1 MKITEKAV
9 LEALSR
15 VQDPDLNRDIVAL
28 GFVKNIRITKDRVA
42 FDVELTTPACPVKE
56 QLREQCVKEV
66 ESLGAAMVSVNMT
79 SRVRAAPVNQR
90 QPVPGIRNIIA
101 IASGKGG
108 VGKST
113 LCLNLALALAQSGAR
128 VGLMDCDIY
137 GPSQPSM
144 VGIHERVQATP
155 EGRIAP
161 HEAYG
166 LKLISMGFLV
176 DRHQAVSWRG
186 PMLHKMLQQFLFQV
200 EWGELDYLLLDLP
213 PGTGDVQLSLTQSVP
228 IAAAV
233 LVTTPQ
239 EVALRDVVKGLE
251 MFRTVKVPVLGIIEN
266 MSYFICGSCDKRH
279 TLFQEGGGRR
289 MAARY
294 QIPLLGEIPLD
305 GAIPSDLGKGE
316 PLMVRAQSNP
326 VAKAIAEVAGRVAAE
341 LSRASGLW
349 AKPGPG
355 AMEV

>member
-1 MKITEKAV
+1 MKISEAAV

-28 GFVKNIRITKDRVA
+28 GFVKNIEISGNRVT

-56 QLREQCVKEV
+56 RLRDQCTHEV
-66 ESLGAAMVSVNMT
+66 ESLGAAEVVVNMT
-79 SRVRAAPVNQR
+79 ARVRSAPVSRR
-90 QPVPGIRNIIA
+90 QPVPGIRNILA
-101 IASGKGG
+101 VASGKGG

-128 VGLMDCDIY
+128 VGVMDCDIY
-137 GPSQPSM
+137 GPSQPTM
-144 VGIHERVQATP
+144 VGIHERIQANSQ
-155 EGRIAP
+155 GRLVP
-161 HEAYG
+161 HEVYG

-213 PGTGDVQLSLTQSVP
+213 PGTGDVQLTLTQSVP
-228 IAAAV
+228 ISAAV

-239 EVALRDVVKGLE
+239 EVALRDAVKGLE

-266 MSYFICGSCDKRH
+266 MSYYLCGSCNKRH
-279 TLFQEGGGRR
+279 AVFQEGGGRR

-305 GAIPSDLGKGE
+305 ATLPSELGKGE
-316 PLMVRAQSNP
+316 PVMVRAKDGG
-326 VAKAIAEVAGRVAAE
+326 VAKAIGEVAGRMAAE

-349 AKPGPG
+349 AKPEPG
-355 AMEV
+355 ALEV